1 MDSEVDTQLTQT
13 EEHILQGA
21 VEVKENEKQF
31 WKDII
36 KSYLSPDLKEVKDLN
51 EDLKNFRNGVYAG
64 FIMINLIYITIVF
77 VVTQANELN
86 DNVFTRQLPC
96 PNKTGTF
103 DVDPISVV
111 FSITFGL
118 VLGFQ
123 FIGMLIHRFST
134 FTHIV
139 AVSKM
144 IRKSFKNL
152 CQIDTG
158 DAKRSHN
165 VDDTTLKHDT
175 AASNIYRGINT
186 NIPENLKAKAPTEW
200 NTESERVP
208 ASSRGS
214 LATLNNNE
222 NATEVK
228 EVISL
233 GGSLIDNA
241 DYIRTLLSHSQTTEM
256 KKKKKKK
263 KKSNKVEPQE

>member
-1 MDSEVDTQLTQT
+1 MDSEVDTQLTHT
-13 EEHILQGA
+13 EELILQGA
-21 VEVKENEKQF
+21 VEVEENEKQF
-31 WKDII
+31 WKDTI
-36 KSYLSPDLKEVKDLN
+36 KSYLSPDIKEGKELN
-51 EDLKNFRNGVYAG
+51 EDLKSFRNGVYAG
-64 FIMINLIYITIVF
+64 FIIINLIYITIVF

-139 AVSKM
+139 AVSKI

-158 DAKRSHN
+158 DAKRSPN

-228 EVISL
+228 EVISH

>member
-21 VEVKENEKQF
+21 VEVREMEKQF

-36 KSYLSPDLKEVKDLN
+36 KSYLSPDVQEDKELN
-51 EDLKNFRNGVYAG
+51 EQLKSFRNGVYAG

-77 VVTQANELN
+77 VVTQTNELN
-86 DNVFTRQLPC
+86 NNVFTIRLPC

-118 VLGFQ
+118 VLFFQ

-139 AVSKM
+139 AVSKI

-152 CQIDTG
+152 CRNDTS
-158 DAKRSHN
+158 DATENS
-165 VDDTTLKHDT
+165 DDTALKHNT
-175 AASNIYRGINT
+175 AASNIYQGINS
-186 NIPENLKAKAPTEW
+186 NIPDNLKSMAPAEW
-200 NTESERVP
+200 NTESDRVP
-208 ASSRGS
+208 ASSGGS

-222 NATEVK
+222 NASEEIET
-228 EVISL
+228 ISH
-233 GGSLIDNA
+233 GGSLLGNTG
-241 DYIRTLLSHSQTTEM
+241 YIRPVFPINQTTE

-263 KKSNKVEPQE
+263 KKSTKVEPQE